1 MERSGPGAGSGQG
14 ADLPWADPRPSLAMI
29 CRDFLRDG
37 QDGTQAM
44 EYLLVIGATVVPCFA
59 AILLLEDVL
68 REYLEFGTVVLTSPF
83 F

>member
-1 MERSGPGAGSGQG
+1 MDRAGPGAGSGQG
-14 ADLPWADPRPSLAMI
+14 TDLPWPDLRHSLAI
-29 CRDFLRDG
+29 TVRNFLRDG